1 MALQGNAK
9 LLLGRRA
16 IGACPGI
23 MNSRDAAAVW
33 RYDAEQFHD
42 EQLQRREGS
51 AAGAVEISAHR
62 LLKRCSHSRVAAV
75 FRQARHDPE
84 DRVAPLA
91 ERHEIVETLEHD
103 VLFRKV
109 TTVAGVL
116 QPIPGYRLFGIFG
129 FAAFDIGESII
140 DP

>member
-1 MALQGNAK
+1 IESRRVFLVDWIQAGAGVGCADVTMALQGNAK

-91 ERHEIVETLEHD
+91 E
-103 VLFRKV
+103 
-109 TTVAGVL
+109 
-116 QPIPGYRLFGIFG
+116 
-129 FAAFDIGESII
+129 
-140 DP
+140 